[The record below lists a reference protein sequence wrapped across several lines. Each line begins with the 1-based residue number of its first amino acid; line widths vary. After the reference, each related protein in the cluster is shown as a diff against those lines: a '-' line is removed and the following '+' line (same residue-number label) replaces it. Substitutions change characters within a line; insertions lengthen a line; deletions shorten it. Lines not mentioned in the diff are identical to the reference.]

1 MNLSTISDLK
11 NHPGHYDIFHV
22 GDDLLRNRLAL
33 VNIDCPNYKN
43 INGHVSDVVADV
55 KEDKTTIVRI
65 KIRQPVKRTPTLDQM
80 IVSEMDVIYIYDS
93 NGNYTC
99 SEILNRFALIK
110 EGVENGEIEMD
121 FYGVPVYE
129 SEPDLMRIKKED
141 IEGDS
146 YIAQLC
152 FPEIDLNLPLS
163 ETLERRIVGLLRK
176 QEY

>member
-1 MNLSTISDLK
+1 
-11 NHPGHYDIFHV
+11 
-22 GDDLLRNRLAL
+22 
-33 VNIDCPNYKN
+33 
-43 INGHVSDVVADV
+43 
-55 KEDKTTIVRI
+55 
-65 KIRQPVKRTPTLDQM
+65 
-80 IVSEMDVIYIYDS
+80 
-93 NGNYTC
+93 
-99 SEILNRFALIK
+99 
-110 EGVENGEIEMD
+110 MD

-129 SEPDLMRIKKED
+129 SEPDLMRIRKED